1 MQFQLYS
8 QLLRLDL
15 SNDHL
20 LQMYYVLYYDLP
32 EKDEELTDNISRLIE
47 IREKA
52 KIEIR
57 RILFNVKNSLQSSKV
72 AGAML
77 EFLPV
82 VLKLNYLARNTFNT
96 PNFKVCYEKEKK
108 NIKLYYETLYN
119 QNIPSSTL
127 DVLLKQKRNLESLS
141 E

>member
-32 EKDEELTDNISRLIE
+32 QEDQEMADNIARLIE

-52 KIEIR
+52 KLELR
-57 RILFNVKNSLQSSKV
+57 RLLFNVKNSIQTSRVGS
-72 AGAML
+72 AIFG
-77 EFLPV
+77 FLPIF
-82 VLKLNYLARNTFNT
+82 LKLNYLARNTFND
-96 PNFKVCYEKEKK
+96 PKLEVCYEKEKR

-119 QNIPSSTL
+119 QELSSSTV
-127 DVLLKQKRNLESLS
+127 DILLQHKRKLESLP
-141 E
+141 